1 MRKLENLYLSNSFAK
16 LGADFFQEKQPDPV
30 SSPYLIDSNPA
41 AIKLIRLDLSEVKKN
56 AFLEY
61 FSGNRLLPNS
71 KPLAMA
77 YSGHQFG
84 SYNPRLGDGRGL
96 LLGEVK
102 DPNNNIL
109 DIHLK
114 GCGPT
119 RFSRGFD
126 GRATLRASIREYLG
140 GEAIHGLG
148 IPTTRSLAVI
158 GTGELVHREIPEPG
172 AILVRLSDSHV
183 RFGSFQLLHFTNKP
197 EKVTELLNY
206 IIDRHYPSIQSDANK
221 YKLLLRH
228 VVKRTAKLI
237 ALWQANGFI
246 HGVMNTDNMTIT
258 GTTFDYGP
266 FGFMDHFNPNFTPNH
281 SDPNGR
287 YAYGK
292 QPEIGYW
299 NLSKF
304 SETIGHLVDS
314 QFIAEELANY
324 QQIYNDYYRKLMGQ
338 KLGLEILDSEFKE
351 LVNKLFHLLYNN
363 LIDYSLFFRHLSDLP
378 SNFPKTLTQKFK
390 DPQALDSWVSMFV
403 RLIEREDPDH
413 NTRTEK
419 MNLINPKFILR
430 NYLLQGATDKALKES
445 DFSEVERLRML
456 LENPYKDRPEMFTQ
470 YGIDAEYYAAET
482 PAPSIEMQLSCS
494 A

>member
-1 MRKLENLYLSNSFAK
+1 
-16 LGADFFQEKQPDPV
+16 
-30 SSPYLIDSNPA
+30 
-41 AIKLIRLDLSEVKKN
+41 
-56 AFLEY
+56 
-61 FSGNRLLPNS
+61 
-71 KPLAMA
+71 
-77 YSGHQFG
+77 
-84 SYNPRLGDGRGL
+84 
-96 LLGEVK
+96 
-102 DPNNNIL
+102 
-109 DIHLK
+109 
-114 GCGPT
+114 
-119 RFSRGFD
+119 
-126 GRATLRASIREYLG
+126 
-140 GEAIHGLG
+140 
-148 IPTTRSLAVI
+148 
-158 GTGELVHREIPEPG
+158 
-172 AILVRLSDSHV
+172 
-183 RFGSFQLLHFTNKP
+183 
-197 EKVTELLNY
+197 
-206 IIDRHYPSIQSDANK
+206 
-221 YKLLLRH
+221 
-228 VVKRTAKLI
+228 
-237 ALWQANGFI
+237 
-246 HGVMNTDNMTIT
+246 MNTDNMTIT